1 MKGTD
6 HSYIAID
13 GLIGTGKTHLTK
25 LLANELKASAVYEED
40 LINPF
45 LEQFYENPKNFALS
59 TQLFFLFNR
68 YRQLINISQTE
79 LFHSCTISD
88 YSFPKNN
95 IFASVTLSEQEIS
108 LYFNIVELMEDKV
121 PIPDLIVF
129 LQADIS
135 LLLSRIKN
143 RGIPYE
149 RNITEDYLKLLNNA
163 YNQHFFRVTGTPV
176 MVLNVTDL
184 DFNENTPDL
193 KWLVD
198 EINKPFVGIKY
209 LNPQYK

>member
-6 HSYIAID
+6 YSYIAID

-45 LEQFYENPKNFALS
+45 LEQFYENPQNFALS
-59 TQLFFLFNR
+59 TQLFFLLNR

-163 YNQHFFRVTGTPV
+163 YNQHFFRVTAIPV

>member
-1 MKGTD
+1 M
-6 HSYIAID
+6 
-13 GLIGTGKTHLTK
+13 
-25 LLANELKASAVYEED
+25 
-40 LINPF
+40 
-45 LEQFYENPKNFALS
+45 
-59 TQLFFLFNR
+59 
-68 YRQLINISQTE
+68 
-79 LFHSCTISD
+79 
-88 YSFPKNN
+88 
-95 IFASVTLSEQEIS
+95 
-108 LYFNIVELMEDKV
+108 YFNIFELIEDNV
-121 PIPDLIVF
+121 TIPDLIVF

-163 YNQHFFRVTGTPV
+163 YNQHFFRVTAIPV